1 VSDRQTQQPAIALVH
16 GLWNRGWTMMAMA
29 KRLKARGHNVA
40 VYSYSTRSDNLDGH
54 ANGLRAFLKT
64 IKSEQVHLVGH
75 SMGGLVILNM
85 LSRFD
90 DLPPGRIVLM
100 GTPVKGSSAV
110 KRLEKL
116 PGQKFMFGKARENLL
131 QGFQHTPMERETGVI
146 RGTRALGLGRIAG
159 APGEPNDG
167 SVAVSE
173 TELEGMKD
181 SVDLDVAHTQML
193 VSSEVVEQLEQ
204 FLLYGKF
211 QTDT

>member
-1 VSDRQTQQPAIALVH
+1 VSEGQTQQPAIALVH

-29 KRLKARGHNVA
+29 RRLKARGHNVA

-85 LSRFD
+85 LSGFD

-116 PGQKFMFGKARENLL
+116 PGQNFMFGKARENLL

-193 VSSEVVEQLEQ
+193 VSTEVVEQLEQ

>member
-1 VSDRQTQQPAIALVH
+1 VSEGQTQQPAIALVH

-29 KRLKARGHNVA
+29 KRLKARGHNVS

-193 VSSEVVEQLEQ
+193 VSTEVVEQLEQ
-204 FLLYGKF
+204 FLLHGKF

>member
-1 VSDRQTQQPAIALVH
+1 MSDRQTQQPAIALVH

-75 SMGGLVILNM
+75 SMGGLVMLNM

-193 VSSEVVEQLEQ
+193 VSTEVVEQLEQ